1 MRRSKGGTPS
11 VHPIGGR
18 ELRAL
23 RRLRREGEPGRYVFV
38 SERQAPLSVAGYQ
51 RMVARAGEAA
61 GFPFLISRHVLHSC
75 GYKLANDGR
84 DTRSIQHYLGH
95 RSIAQRRGTPGL
107 LPIGS
112 RISGRIEAGT
122 AGAASLP
129 KPKGVEGE
137 NILVPSNDC
146 SLPPHTASSAEPP
159 QQQQQGHPSGSYRL
173 VRWEKHMKLFLV
185 TTLICF
191 EVALANAAE
200 RTIPPNTVSVQV
212 SKIEPG
218 KPCLAPAC
226 PEDWMHA
233 VLVNAKINNGN
244 RFDIYVHVECTVFD
258 HGGKALGK
266 GTDRE
271 EGTALEDFD
280 IDNRIPAINA
290 PPPRTGGDWARA
302 TSVRVAG
309 VWLKDTASAQC
320 RIEFMKPAED

>member
-1 MRRSKGGTPS
+1 
-11 VHPIGGR
+11 
-18 ELRAL
+18 
-23 RRLRREGEPGRYVFV
+23 
-38 SERQAPLSVAGYQ
+38 
-51 RMVARAGEAA
+51 
-61 GFPFLISRHVLHSC
+61 
-75 GYKLANDGR
+75 
-84 DTRSIQHYLGH
+84 
-95 RSIAQRRGTPGL
+95 
-107 LPIGS
+107 
-112 RISGRIEAGT
+112 
-122 AGAASLP
+122 
-129 KPKGVEGE
+129 
-137 NILVPSNDC
+137 
-146 SLPPHTASSAEPP
+146 
-159 QQQQQGHPSGSYRL
+159 
-173 VRWEKHMKLFLV
+173 MKLFLG
-185 TTLICF
+185 TMMLICF

-200 RTIPPNTVSVQV
+200 RAIPPNTVSVQV

-280 IDNRIPAINA
+280 IGNRIPAINA